1 MIILSEVQPYGFRLL
16 EEIRKFN
23 HSNKK
28 VKVYTWYHGT
38 FAKRTRNSR
47 IYATDIDTDCWMY
60 YQNNKEELLEHSLK
74 IIDFLLKNKLYFD
87 ETILGEDERFK
98 IDAYIEKNGEIK
110 NYNASKI
117 RKQFQKLTKDK
128 IITKEDEKEL
138 LEYVIDTPTLIS
150 FEKFKQVLE
159 KFMTIKWTRDE
170 LKKGYT
176 THYKKKFYLKNLFMN
191 YVFRTSFIYEYK
203 KGEYILFDIAFRV
216 FDISEKYQNKLT
228 EKEYDKLY
236 ILLNES
242 AKIYANFDKTETIYL
257 YYGIFKNYVQ
267 EKYLKMLKRIRSLL
281 NVNYYNLTNDKELQK
296 EENKKFIFNLKH
308 KIKKIATSPELSCL
322 NQLKNRCDIIVSLI
336 EHKYKDELEIKRL
349 VIELMKDAMY
359 ACKYES
365 SDIKNV
371 YDALETFHLKNSNN
385 NKNKLIE
392 AIKLFKKNMFHH
404 LNMLALPH
412 LIYFYNELKNKNLL
426 VFDLVL
432 PLPKS

>member
-28 VKVYTWYHGT
+28 VKVYTWFHGT
-38 FAKRTRNSR
+38 FSKKTTNSR
-47 IYATDIDTDCWMY
+47 IYATDIDVDCWMY
-60 YQNNKEELLEHSLK
+60 YQNNKEELLEHGLK
-74 IIDFLLKNKLYFD
+74 LIDFLLKNNLYFD
-87 ETILGEDERFK
+87 ETICGEDKRFK
-98 IDAYIEKNGEIK
+98 IDAYIEKNGEVK

-159 KFMTIKWTRDE
+159 KFITIKWTYDE
-170 LKKGYT
+170 LKKGFI
-176 THYKKKFYLKNLFMN
+176 THYKKKVYLKDMFMK
-191 YVFRTSFIYEYK
+191 YIFRNSFIYEYK
-203 KGEYILFDIAFRV
+203 KGEYILFDIPFRV
-216 FDISEKYQNKLT
+216 FDISEEYKNKFT
-228 EKEYDKLY
+228 GYEYNYLY
-236 ILLNES
+236 TILNQK
-242 AKIYANFDKTETIYL
+242 ATIYADFNKTETIYL
-257 YYGIFKNYVQ
+257 YNGIFKNYVQ
-267 EKYLKMLKRIRSLL
+267 EKYLKMLKRIRTLLSL
-281 NVNYYNLTNDKELQK
+281 NYYNPTDNKELQK
-296 EENKKFIFNLKH
+296 EEHKKFIFITKH
-308 KIKKIATSPELSCL
+308 KIKKLTTSSELSCL

-371 YDALETFHLKNSNN
+371 YSALETFHLKNSNN

-432 PLPKS
+432 PLPNS